1 MRLLTACLAVGL
13 FFASP
18 ALAGFVPGNSTPDIA
33 VGASSTAN
41 VHIEGTANWIF
52 IQNDCAGDLYFRL
65 APGRPADDGG
75 GTSYPLRLATDQSF
89 SGELVVHNL
98 LASNSTTSACTFT
111 LIFAR

>member
-1 MRLLTACLAVGL
+1 MRVFPACLIVGL
-13 FFASP
+13 FLSSP
-18 ALAGFVPGNSTPDIA
+18 VLAGFLPINSTPDIA

-65 APGRPADDGG
+65 APGKPDDDGG
-75 GTSYPLRLATDQSF
+75 GTSYPLRLATDESF

-98 LASNSTTSACTFT
+98 LASNSTSSACTFT
-111 LIFAR
+111 LIIAR